1 MKTTLLA
8 VLAGVS
14 LAATAQAQLTFTANL
29 SGTNEV
35 PPNSSVFVGT
45 GTFTLTGNTLEYSVG
60 MLAPFFF
67 PASAGIYGPASA
79 GQTGPLVFDLG
90 NYGIAAPLDGFPGA
104 LGYIGTLTLTSR
116 QASELLAGRVYVN
129 FTSSTYPDGEIRGQI
144 LLAESVADLCPCNAP
159 WKNHGEYVKCV
170 QTAAKVLAQ
179 EGLIGEGERKAIVKE
194 AAQSDCGKH
203 HHK

>member
-14 LAATAQAQLTFTANL
+14 LAATAHAQLTFTANL
-29 SGTNEV
+29 RGTNEV
-35 PPNSSVFVGT
+35 PPNGSTFVGS
-45 GTFTLTGNTLEYSVG
+45 GTFTLTGNSLEYSVG
-60 MLAPFFF
+60 MLGIQFF
-67 PASAGIYGPASA
+67 PTSAAIYGPATD
-79 GQTGPLVFDLG
+79 GRTGPPVIDLG
-90 NYGIAAPLDGFPGA
+90 NYLIGAPYGSFPGS
-104 LGYIGTLTLTSR
+104 LGYIGTLTLTPR
-116 QASELLAGRVYVN
+116 QISELLAGRLYVN
-129 FTSSTYPDGEIRGQI
+129 FTSPAYPGGEIRGQI

-179 EGLIGEGERKAIVKE
+179 EGLISERERQAILKE

-203 HHK
+203 RR